1 MTCKGVQS
9 IVRLAKIKSISRKT
23 LASIIGKICTDLKI
37 ESEKVC
43 TGIGRLFAPP
53 IKFILQNTRL
63 SNKEIAGLVVGHK
76 CLKRGEIEKSRAFT
90 WKTQLPPHPA
100 QLVAPSDAAPSGQE
114 SVARTSTGPS
124 DSSFKFVHLTD
135 LHLDLEYS
143 AGSSSLCTEPVCCR
157 ADSTPSKGQDT
168 IERAGHWGDVNG
180 QCDAPYN
187 LINESLAHI
196 SQTIRADNESIKYV
210 IYSGNCLLLSLS
222 RHHNRVTTASLGL
235 LSLLAHL
242 FALSLSFL

>member
-1 MTCKGVQS
+1 MTCKGVQT
-9 IVRLAKIKSISRKT
+9 IVQLAKIKSISRKT

-63 SNKEIAGLVVGHK
+63 TNKEIAGLIVGHK
-76 CLKRGEIEKSRAFT
+76 CLKRKEISQSKAFT
-90 WKTQLPPHPA
+90 WKIELPAYPRHRVPS
-100 QLVAPSDAAPSGQE
+100 SDASYHAPE
-114 SVARTSTGPS
+114 ETFHRTFLASS
-124 DSSFKFVHLTD
+124 NSSFKFVHFTD

-143 AGSSSLCTEPVCCR
+143 SGSSSVCTEPVCCR
-157 ADSTPSKGQDT
+157 ADSTPLSGKESSQ
-168 IERAGHWGDVNG
+168 RAGHWGDVDG

-187 LINESLAHI
+187 LINESLQHI

-210 IYSGNCLLLSLS
+210 IYSGNCFLSLPT
-222 RHHNRVTTASLGL
+222 R
-235 LSLLAHL
+235 
-242 FALSLSFL
+242 